1 MPRVDR
7 VAAVRHRAELISDA
21 ISWRAGGL
29 AKYDP
34 WFGRV
39 ARSSD
44 GPVAGPEDRTIM
56 LSVGAR
62 IIAAFKL
69 LFTGRLPDDVL
80 SALVLERP
88 EATPASPPAP
98 APPAPSDDPGDRAV
112 QLLALLQR
120 DARLV
125 DFLQE
130 DLTAY
135 SDAQVGAAARDVHG
149 RCRAAL
155 DRYVRI
161 EPLSAEDEGEASIV
175 SASTS
180 PLTTRIVGNVPA
192 QGSARGIVRHR
203 GWRVVRLEL
212 PPLPSIQA
220 RHVVAPAEVE
230 VG

>member
-1 MPRVDR
+1 
-7 VAAVRHRAELISDA
+7 
-21 ISWRAGGL
+21 
-29 AKYDP
+29 
-34 WFGRV
+34 
-39 ARSSD
+39 
-44 GPVAGPEDRTIM
+44 M

-69 LFTGRLPDDVL
+69 LFTGRLPVDVL
-80 SALVLERP
+80 SVAAARSGRK
-88 EATPASPPAP
+88 ATPASPPAP

-155 DRYVRI
+155 DRYVQI
-161 EPLSAEDEGEASIV
+161 EPLSAEDEGESSIV
-175 SASTS
+175 SAATD
-180 PLTTRIVGNVPA
+180 PVDDAHCRQRAGA
-192 QGSARGIVRHR
+192 GIGARHR
-203 GWRVVRLEL
+203 APSRLAGRRARAAAASVHQCASRGGARRSRGGIDHASALRDRHRSRHDEL
-212 PPLPSIQA
+212 RA
-220 RHVVAPAEVE
+220 GA
-230 VG
+230 

>member
-1 MPRVDR
+1 
-7 VAAVRHRAELISDA
+7 
-21 ISWRAGGL
+21 
-29 AKYDP
+29 
-34 WFGRV
+34 
-39 ARSSD
+39 
-44 GPVAGPEDRTIM
+44 M

-69 LFTGRLPDDVL
+69 LFTGRLPADVL
-80 SALVLERP
+80 SVLLLGQP
-88 EATPASPPAP
+88 EAAKPASPPTP
-98 APPAPSDDPGDRAV
+98 APPASSDDPGDRAV

-135 SDAQVGAAARDVHG
+135 SDAQVGAATRDVHG

-155 DRYVRI
+155 DRYVQI
-161 EPLSAEDEGEASIV
+161 EPLSVEDEGEASTV
-175 SASTS
+175 SASTDPS
-180 PLTTRIVGNVPA
+180 TTRIVGNVPA

-212 PPLPSIQA
+212 PPLPSSQA

-230 VG
+230 VE